1 MKITDAI
8 STVLI
13 ALALQGC
20 DYVNP
25 SRGLANYFRKFL
37 DSREISVTEV
47 SVGMFPSSRMGYFIF
62 TLPPQEFILLK
73 AALSLKQITSLDDE
87 RRTCLHYR
95 NRFNELRGA
104 KFDIWNPGWDPDDTN
119 TWLDRKGNDIK
130 PTKPSI
136 SIYHAD
142 PPLPPMPGNSRT
154 SFNHLFYDSTT
165 GTCLAILEYPYS

>member
-1 MKITDAI
+1 MKTTDAI
-8 STVLI
+8 GTALI

-20 DYVNP
+20 DIVNP
-25 SRGLANYFRKFL
+25 SRGLANYFRKLL
-37 DSREISVTEV
+37 DSGKITVSEV

-62 TLPPQEFILLK
+62 TLPPQEFIKLT
-73 AALSLKQITSLDDE
+73 AALSLNQIASLDDE

-95 NRFNELRGA
+95 EGLEEVSGA
-104 KFDIWNPGWDPDDTN
+104 KFDIWNPGWNPDDTN
-119 TWLDRKGNDIK
+119 TWLDEKGNDIR

-136 SIYHAD
+136 SIYYAD

-165 GTCLAILEYPYS
+165 GTCLAILEYPYG